1 MKTLQDLYSEVI
13 ANDELKTEF
22 MEAAKDGR
30 PMEFLKAHDC
40 EATAEELAAFM
51 KECTTGELSD
61 EELDDAAGGCN
72 HAGADDGFISILTA
86 GLYCVGRAID
96 SAVNGHNGRQN
107 DQESWLCTIDD

>member
-51 KECTTGELSD
+51 KERTTGELSD
-61 EELDDAAGGCN
+61 EELDDAAGGGCN
-72 HAGADDGFISILTA
+72 TSTKIEAAISAIFVGIGCIIGAAISAVDGYVGQKNEDDG
-86 GLYCVGRAID
+86 R
-96 SAVNGHNGRQN
+96 
-107 DQESWLCTIDD
+107 LCN